1 MKQLLQSLKT
11 GIGEVVD
18 VPTPAPSSG
27 QLLIATS
34 CTLVSAGTER
44 MLVDFGKANLLE
56 KVRQQPD
63 KVKQV
68 LEKVRTDGLLPT
80 LDAVRSKLD
89 QPLALGY
96 CNAGVVMQSGVE
108 GFAVGD
114 RVVSNGN
121 HAEVVRVPKNLCAK
135 IPDSVDDE
143 SAAFTVLAA
152 IGLQGIRL
160 AQPTIGEAFVVQG
173 LGLIGLMT
181 VQMLRANGCRVL
193 GIDFDSSRCEL
204 ARTFG
209 ATTVDLSKGEDAIAA
224 AAEFSRGQGVDA
236 VLICASTK
244 SDEVV
249 HQAAEMCR
257 KRGRIVLVGV
267 VGLNLRRDD
276 FYKKE
281 ISFQVSASYGPGRY
295 DPAYEEQGHDY
306 PIGFVRWTQQR
317 NFEAVLD
324 MMAAG
329 TLNVKPLMSHRFAI
343 DDAAKAYELLD
354 DASALGIV
362 IEYPDDAR
370 SVDRVVA
377 LRATRDDGKGVIA
390 RSPPGDAA
398 IHAPNGSPRG
408 FAARDDDFNPVI
420 GFIGAGNYASRILIP
435 AFKQSSAELNT
446 LASSTGVSSVHHG
459 RKAGFAQATTDL
471 NTIWNSP
478 RINTVVIATRH
489 NAHASQVIAALKA
502 GKHVFVEK
510 PLCLTLGELEEI
522 RATLRHREEAQEVD
536 AAIYASNGSP
546 RGFAARDDE
555 SILMVG
561 FNRRF
566 SPHIQKI
573 KQLLDTVTAP
583 KTFIMT
589 VNAGA
594 IPPDHWTQDAQSGGG
609 RIIGEACHF
618 IDLLRFLAAAP
629 IIDFDRSFMASTTR
643 DTATIT
649 LKFADGSVGT
659 IHYFANGSKSF
670 PKERLEVF
678 TAGRVLALDNFRKLA
693 GYGWQGF
700 SKMNLWSQDKGQVAC
715 VRAFVDSIRQAPR
728 AAAALGVTGER
739 PRDDGKGNRHR
750 EEAEKGRHREAAKQ
764 PWRSTGPIPLDEIL
778 EVAEVTIKLA
788 S

>member
-18 VPTPAPSSG
+18 VPMPATSSG

-34 CTLVSAGTER
+34 RTLVSAGTER
-44 MLVDFGKANLLE
+44 MLVNFGKANLLE
-56 KVRQQPD
+56 KARQQPD

-68 LEKVRTDGLLPT
+68 LEKVRTDGLMPA

-96 CNAGVVMQSGVE
+96 CNVGVVLKSGVE

-143 SAAFTVLAA
+143 SAAFTVPAA

-160 AQPTIGEAFVVQG
+160 AQPTIGETFVVQG

-193 GIDFDSSRCEL
+193 GIDFDSARCEL
-204 ARTFG
+204 ARQVG

-224 AAEFSRGQGVDA
+224 AAEFSRGNGVDA

-249 HQAAEMCR
+249 HQAAEICR

-295 DPAYEEQGHDY
+295 DPAYEDQGHDY

-329 TLNVKPLMSHRFAI
+329 TLNVNPLITHRFAI
-343 DDAAKAYELLD
+343 EDAAKAYDLLD
-354 DASALGIV
+354 DPSALGIV
-362 IEYPDDAR
+362 IEYPDSAKLLGDGMRAQA
-370 SVDRVVA
+370 VDRVVA
-377 LRATRDDGKGVIA
+377 LRATRDNHGPNAVA
-390 RSPPGDAA
+390 RFGADSFVTQSSEASAA
-398 IHAPNGSPRG
+398 VASSS
-408 FAARDDDFNPVI
+408 AAGQSTPVV
-420 GFIGAGNYASRILIP
+420 GFIGAGNYASRVLIP
-435 AFKQSSAELNT
+435 AFKQANVELHT

-459 RKAGFAQATTDL
+459 RKAGFTQATTDL
-471 NTIWNSP
+471 STIWNSP
-478 RINTVVIATRH
+478 RISTVVIATRH

-522 RATLRHREEAQEVD
+522 RAAC
-536 AAIYASNGSP
+536 GSP
-546 RGFAARDDE
+546 RADGPCDSGSNSVAAGPE
-555 SILMVG
+555 GVWQANHTVGEPILMVG

-573 KQLLDTVTAP
+573 KQLLHTVTAP
-583 KTFIMT
+583 KSFIMT

-594 IPPDHWTQDAQSGGG
+594 IPPDHWTQDSESGGG

-618 IDLLRFLAAAP
+618 IDLLRFLAASP
-629 IIDFDRSFMASTTR
+629 ITEFERSFMASPTR

-678 TAGRVLALDNFRKLA
+678 TAGRALALDNFRKLT
-693 GYGWQGF
+693 GYGWPGF

-715 VRAFVDSIRQAPR
+715 VKAFVDSIRHRDR
-728 AAAALGVTGER
+728 ADPSV
-739 PRDDGKGNRHR
+739 HQ
-750 EEAEKGRHREAAKQ
+750 REATQ
-764 PWRSTGPIPLDEIL
+764 QTRRSNGPIPLAEIF
-778 EVAEVTIKLA
+778 EIAEVTIKLM

>member
-18 VPTPAPSSG
+18 VPTPAPSAGS
-27 QLLIATS
+27 LLIATS
-34 CTLVSAGTER
+34 RTLVSAGTER

-68 LEKVRTDGLLPT
+68 LEKVRTDGLMPT
-80 LDAVRSKLD
+80 LNAVRSKLD
-89 QPLALGY
+89 QPLVLGY
-96 CNAGVVMQSGVE
+96 CNAGLVLESGVE
-108 GFAVGD
+108 GFATGD
-114 RVVSNGN
+114 RVVSNGA
-121 HAEVVRVPKNLCAK
+121 HAEVVRAPKNLCAK

-143 SAAFTVLAA
+143 SASFTVLAA
-152 IGLQGIRL
+152 IGLQGVRL
-160 AQPTIGEAFVVQG
+160 AQPTIGESFVVQG

-193 GIDFDSSRCEL
+193 GIDFDSARCEL
-204 ARTFG
+204 ARQFG
-209 ATTVDLSKGEDAIAA
+209 ASSVDLSKDEDPIAA
-224 AAEFSRGQGVDA
+224 AAQFSRGRGVDG
-236 VLICASTK
+236 VLICAATK
-244 SDEVV
+244 SDDVV
-249 HQAAEMCR
+249 HQAADMCR

-295 DPAYEEQGHDY
+295 DPSYEEQGHDY

-329 TLNVKPLMSHRFAI
+329 TLNVKPLITHRFTI
-343 DDAAKAYELLD
+343 DDATKAHEMLD
-354 DASALGIV
+354 DSSALGIV
-362 IEYPDDAR
+362 IEYPGNGRTVAEGGNIR
-370 SVDRVVA
+370 LMDRVVP
-377 LRATRDDGKGVIA
+377 LRTTRVAGKNTVAASGEENGVVA
-390 RSPPGDAA
+390 RS
-398 IHAPNGSPRG
+398 RG
-408 FAARDDDFNPVI
+408 AETGQSTPLVV
-420 GFIGAGNYASRILIP
+420 GFIGAGNYASRVLIP
-435 AFKQSSAELNT
+435 AFKQAGVELDT
-446 LASSTGVSSVHHG
+446 LASSTGVSTVHHG
-459 RKAGFAQATTDL
+459 KKAGFAQATTDL
-471 NTIWNSP
+471 DSIWSSP

-489 NAHASQVIAALKA
+489 NAHASQVLASLRAD
-502 GKHVFVEK
+502 KHVFVEK
-510 PLCLTLGELEEI
+510 PLCLTLAELEEI
-522 RATLRHREEAQEVD
+522 RAVVTAR
-536 AAIYASNGSP
+536 SP
-546 RGFAARDDE
+546 RGDPAIHASNVSPRADGPRDNGSVIASDPHPEREAHGGARQ

-573 KQLLDTVTAP
+573 KQLLSTVSAP
-583 KTFIMT
+583 KAFIMT

-594 IPPDHWTQDAQSGGG
+594 IPTDHWTQDPLSGGG

-629 IIDFDRSFMASTTR
+629 IAEFDRSFMDSPTR

-649 LKFADGSVGT
+649 LKFADGSVGA
-659 IHYFANGSKSF
+659 IHYFANGSKAF

-678 TAGRVLALDNFRKLA
+678 TAGRVLALDNFRKLTA
-693 GYGWQGF
+693 YGWPGF

-715 VRAFVDSIRQAPR
+715 VRAFVDSLRHPAP
-728 AAAALGVTGER
+728 
-739 PRDDGKGNRHR
+739 DGRG
-750 EEAEKGRHREAAKQ
+750 
-764 PWRSTGPIPLDEIL
+764 GPIPLQEIL

-788 S
+788 A

>member
-1 MKQLLQSLKT
+1 VKQLLQSLKT

-34 CTLVSAGTER
+34 RTLVSAGTER
-44 MLVDFGKANLLE
+44 MLVDFGKASLLE

-68 LEKVRTDGLLPT
+68 LEKVRTDGLLPA

-96 CNAGVVMQSGVE
+96 CNAGVVVQSGVE

-193 GIDFDSSRCEL
+193 GIDFDSARCEL
-204 ARTFG
+204 ARRFG
-209 ATTVDLSKGEDAIAA
+209 ATTADLSRGEDAIAA
-224 AAEFSRGQGVDA
+224 AATFSRGNGVDA
-236 VLICASTK
+236 VLICASSK
-244 SDEVV
+244 SNELV

-257 KRGRIVLVGV
+257 KRGRLVLVGV

-295 DPAYEEQGHDY
+295 DPVYEDQGHDY
-306 PIGFVRWTQQR
+306 PMGFVRWTQQR

-329 TLNVKPLMSHRFAI
+329 TLNVKPLITHRFVI
-343 DDAAKAYELLD
+343 DDAAKAYELLG
-354 DASALGIV
+354 DARALGMV
-362 IEYPDDAR
+362 IEYSGNAR
-370 SVDRVVA
+370 SMDRVVA
-377 LRATRDDGKGVIA
+377 LRATLDDGRADLIV
-390 RSPPGDAA
+390 SPEGAWQ
-398 IHAPNGSPRG
+398 SK
-408 FAARDDDFNPVI
+408 PVI

-435 AFKQSSAELNT
+435 AFKQSGAELDT
-446 LASSTGVSSVHHG
+446 LASSTGVSSLHHG

-502 GKHVFVEK
+502 DKHVFVEK
-510 PLCLTLGELEEI
+510 PLCLKLEELEEI
-522 RATLRHREEAQEVD
+522 RANLRHREGAQGSD
-536 AAIYASNGSP
+536 AAIHAPNRSP
-546 RGFAARDDE
+546 RPGGRPDDG
-555 SILMVG
+555 SDSPILMVG

-566 SPHIQKI
+566 SPHMQKI

-583 KTFIMT
+583 KSFIMT
-589 VNAGA
+589 VNAGT
-594 IPPDHWTQDAQSGGG
+594 IPPDHWTQDPHSGGG

-629 IIDFDRSFMASTTR
+629 ITGFDRSFMASPAR

-659 IHYFANGSKSF
+659 IHYFTNGSKSF

-678 TAGRVLALDNFRKLA
+678 TNGRVLALDNFRKLS
-693 GYGWQGF
+693 GYGWPGF

-728 AAAALGVTGER
+728 TA
-739 PRDDGKGNRHR
+739 P
-750 EEAEKGRHREAAKQ
+750 AEPNSRHREAAQQ
-764 PWRSTGPIPLDEIL
+764 PWRSAGPIPLSEIL

>member
-11 GIGEVVD
+11 GIGEVID
-18 VPTPAPSSG
+18 VPTPALSSG

-34 CTLVSAGTER
+34 RTLVSAGTER
-44 MLVDFGKANLLE
+44 MLVDFGKANLLD

-68 LEKVRTDGLLPT
+68 LEKVRTDGLLST

-96 CNAGVVMQSGVE
+96 CNAGVVVGTGVDD
-108 GFAVGD
+108 FAVGE

-135 IPDSVDDE
+135 IPNSVDDE
-143 SAAFTVLAA
+143 SASFTVLAA

-209 ATTVDLSKGEDAIAA
+209 ASTVDLSKDEDAIAA
-224 AAEFSRGQGVDA
+224 AAEFSRGNGVDA

-257 KRGRIVLVGV
+257 RRGRIVLVGV

-329 TLNVKPLMSHRFAI
+329 TLNVKPLITHRFEI
-343 DDAAKAYELLD
+343 KDASMAYELLD

-362 IEYPDDAR
+362 IEYPDGAKLLGDGTMVK

-377 LRATRDDGKGVIA
+377 LT
-390 RSPPGDAA
+390 
-398 IHAPNGSPRG
+398 
-408 FAARDDDFNPVI
+408 PVVSDSAVGESTPVV
-420 GFIGAGNYASRILIP
+420 GFIGAGNYASRVLIP
-435 AFKQSSAELNT
+435 AFKQANVELDT
-446 LASSTGVSSVHHG
+446 VASSTGVSSVYHG

-489 NAHASQVIAALKA
+489 NAHASQVLAALKA

-510 PLCLTLGELEEI
+510 PLCLTLGELEAV
-522 RATLRHREEAQEVD
+522 RRQCEASE
-536 AAIYASNGSP
+536 GP
-546 RGFAARDDE
+546 RQP
-555 SILMVG
+555 ILMVG
-561 FNRRF
+561 YNRRF
-566 SPHIQKI
+566 APLVQKM
-573 KQLLDTVTAP
+573 QLLLGTVTAP
-583 KTFIMT
+583 KSFIMT

-594 IPPDHWTQDAQSGGG
+594 IPAEHWTQDSGCGGG

-618 IDLLRFLAAAP
+618 IDLLRFVADRP
-629 IIDFDRSFMASTTR
+629 IIDFNRTFMLSSMR

-649 LKFADGSVGT
+649 LKFADGSMGT
-659 IHYFANGSKSF
+659 IHYYANGSKLF

-678 TAGRVLALDNFRKLA
+678 TSGRVLLLDNFRKLSA
-693 GYGWQGF
+693 YGWPGF
-700 SKMNLWSQDKGQVAC
+700 SKMRLWSQDKGQMAC
-715 VRAFVDSIRQAPR
+715 VKAFTDSISH
-728 AAAALGVTGER
+728 
-739 PRDDGKGNRHR
+739 RDSP
-750 EEAEKGRHREAAKQ
+750 EKIPSHREAVAKT
-764 PWRSTGPIPLDEIL
+764 WKSTGPIPLSEIF

>member
-1 MKQLLQSLKT
+1 MKQLLQSLKN
-11 GIGEVVD
+11 GIGKVVD
-18 VPTPAPSSG
+18 VPTPAPCSG
-27 QLLIATS
+27 QLLITTS
-34 CTLVSAGTER
+34 RTLVSAGTER
-44 MLVDFGKANLLE
+44 MLVNFGKANLLE
-56 KVRQQPD
+56 KVLQQPD

-68 LEKVRTDGLLPT
+68 LEKVRTDGILPT
-80 LDAVRSKLD
+80 IEAVRSKLD

-96 CNAGVVMQSGVE
+96 CNAGVVVQSGVD
-108 GFAVGD
+108 GFAVGT
-114 RVVSNGN
+114 RVVSNGH

-135 IPDSVDDE
+135 IPDLVDDE
-143 SAAFTVLAA
+143 SASFTVLAA

-160 AQPTIGEAFVVQG
+160 AQPTIGEAIVVQG
-173 LGLIGLMT
+173 LGLLGLMT

-193 GIDFDSSRCEL
+193 GIDFDSARCEL
-204 ARTFG
+204 ARAFG
-209 ATTVDLSKGEDAIAA
+209 ASTVNLSKGEDVIAT
-224 AAEFSRGQGVDA
+224 AAEFSRGNGVDA

-249 HQAAEMCR
+249 HQAAEICR
-257 KRGRIVLVGV
+257 KRGRMVLVGV

-281 ISFQVSASYGPGRY
+281 LSFQVSASYGPGRY
-295 DPAYEEQGHDY
+295 DPAYEDQGHDY

-329 TLNVKPLMSHRFAI
+329 TLNVKPLITHRFAI
-343 DDAAKAYELLD
+343 EDAAKAYELLD
-354 DASALGIV
+354 DPSALGIV
-362 IEYPDDAR
+362 IEYPDRAKLLGDGTTAE
-370 SVDRVVA
+370 SVDRVIA
-377 LRATRDDGKGVIA
+377 LRASRVHDGLHATV
-390 RSPPGDAA
+390 PPGNEPVVTQSSDA
-398 IHAPNGSPRG
+398 P
-408 FAARDDDFNPVI
+408 AAVSSGLAAEQSTPVV

-435 AFKQSSAELNT
+435 AFKQASVELNI

-489 NAHASQVIAALKA
+489 NAHAQQVVAALKS

-510 PLCLTLGELEEI
+510 PLCLTFGELEEI
-522 RATLRHREEAQEVD
+522 RAAC
-536 AAIYASNGSP
+536 GSP
-546 RGFAARDDE
+546 RADGPCDNGP
-555 SILMVG
+555 ILMVG

-583 KTFIMT
+583 KSFIMT

-594 IPPDHWTQDAQSGGG
+594 IPPDHWTQDSESGGG

-629 IIDFDRSFMASTTR
+629 ITEFDRSFMVSPTR
-643 DTATIT
+643 DTASIT
-649 LKFADGSVGT
+649 LKFADGSMGA

-678 TAGRVLALDNFRKLA
+678 TDGRVLALDNFRKLS
-693 GYGWQGF
+693 GYGWPGF
-700 SKMNLWSQDKGQVAC
+700 SKMNLWSQDKGQAAC
-715 VRAFVDSIRQAPR
+715 VKAFVDSIRHQDKDEPSI
-728 AAAALGVTGER
+728 
-739 PRDDGKGNRHR
+739 H
-750 EEAEKGRHREAAKQ
+750 HREAAQ
-764 PWRSTGPIPLDEIL
+764 QSRRFNGSIPLSEIF
-778 EVAEVTIKLA
+778 EVAEMTIKLA

>member
-1 MKQLLQSLKT
+1 MV
-11 GIGEVVD
+11 EV
-18 VPTPAPSSG
+18 PSPAPSLG

-34 CTLVSAGTER
+34 HTLVSAGTER
-44 MLVDFGKANLLE
+44 MFCDFGRANLLE

-63 KVKQV
+63 KVRQV
-68 LEKVRTDGLLPT
+68 LGKIRTDGLLPT
-80 LDAVRSKLD
+80 VDAVRSKLD

-96 CNAGVVMQSGVE
+96 CNAGVVVQSCSE

-114 RVVSNGN
+114 RVVSNGQ
-121 HAEVVRVPKNLCAK
+121 HAQIVRVPKNLSAK
-135 IPDSVDDE
+135 IPESVDNE
-143 SAAFTVLAA
+143 SASFTVLAA

-160 AQPTIGEAFVVQG
+160 AQPTIGETFVVQG

-181 VQMLRANGCRVL
+181 VQMLLANGCRVL
-193 GIDFDSSRCEL
+193 GIDFDSARCNL
-204 ARTFG
+204 ARQFG
-209 ATTVDLSKGEDAIAA
+209 ASTVELSKGGDAIAA
-224 AAEFSRGQGVDA
+224 AAEFSRGHGVDA

-244 SDEVV
+244 SDEAI

-295 DPAYEEQGHDY
+295 DPKYEEQGHDY

-329 TLNVKPLMSHRFAI
+329 TLNVKPLITHRFAI

-354 DASALGIV
+354 DANALGIV
-362 IEYPDDAR
+362 IEYPDDSSRDQTVVISR
-370 SVDRVVA
+370 S
-377 LRATRDDGKGVIA
+377 
-390 RSPPGDAA
+390 
-398 IHAPNGSPRG
+398 NGCAMQQST
-408 FAARDDDFNPVI
+408 PVL
-420 GFIGAGNYASRILIP
+420 GFIGAGNYASRVLIP
-435 AFKQSSAELNT
+435 AFKRANVELDT

-471 NTIWNSP
+471 STIWNSP

-489 NAHASQVIAALKA
+489 NSHAAQVVSALKA
-502 GKHVFVEK
+502 GKDVFVEK

-522 RATLRHREEAQEVD
+522 R
-536 AAIYASNGSP
+536 NGVSTQRP
-546 RGFAARDDE
+546 RSEQAGHP
-555 SILMVG
+555 ILMVG

-573 KQLLDTVTAP
+573 KRLLDEVTAP
-583 KTFIMT
+583 KSFIMT

-594 IPPDHWTQDAQSGGG
+594 IPADHWTQDSGSGGG

-618 IDLLRFLAAAP
+618 IDLLRFLAASP
-629 IIDFDRSFMASTTR
+629 ISEFDRSFMASSTR
-643 DTATIT
+643 DTVTIT

-678 TAGRVLALDNFRKLA
+678 TVGRVLALDNFRKLA
-693 GYGWQGF
+693 GYGWPGF
-700 SKMNLWSQDKGQVAC
+700 SKMNLWSQDKGQATC
-715 VRAFVDSIRQAPR
+715 VKAFVESIRH
-728 AAAALGVTGER
+728 
-739 PRDDGKGNRHR
+739 RDK
-750 EEAEKGRHREAAKQ
+750 AEPGTHHREAVQ
-764 PWRSTGPIPLDEIL
+764 RSRRSNGPIPLSEIF

>member
-34 CTLVSAGTER
+34 RTLVSAGTER
-44 MLVDFGKANLLE
+44 TLVDFGKANLLE

-96 CNAGVVMQSGVE
+96 CNAGVVLQSGVE

-160 AQPTIGEAFVVQG
+160 AQPTIGETFVVQG

-181 VQMLRANGCRVL
+181 MQILRANGCRVL
-193 GIDFDSSRCEL
+193 GIDFDSARCEL
-204 ARTFG
+204 ARQFG
-209 ATTVDLSKGEDAIAA
+209 AATVDLSRGEDAIAV
-224 AAEFSRGQGVDA
+224 AAEFSRGNGVDA

-257 KRGRIVLVGV
+257 KRGRIVLLGV

-295 DPAYEEQGHDY
+295 DPAYEERGHDY

-329 TLNVKPLMSHRFAI
+329 TLDVKPLITHRFAI

-354 DASALGIV
+354 DPSALGIV
-362 IEYPDDAR
+362 IEYSGGGSR
-370 SVDRVVA
+370 DRTV
-377 LRATRDDGKGVIA
+377 VIA
-390 RSPPGDAA
+390 RSSEAA
-398 IHAPNGSPRG
+398 MRQSTALQT
-408 FAARDDDFNPVI
+408 NPVI

-435 AFKQSSAELNT
+435 ALKRANVELDT
-446 LASSTGVSSVHHG
+446 LASSTGLSSVHHG
-459 RKAGFAQATTDL
+459 RNAGFAHATTDL
-471 NTIWNSP
+471 SAIWNSL
-478 RINTVVIATRH
+478 RINTVVISTRH
-489 NAHASQVIAALKA
+489 NSHAQQVVAALQT

-510 PLCLTLGELEEI
+510 PLCLSLVELEEI
-522 RATLRHREEAQEVD
+522 RAASFASDEEL
-536 AAIYASNGSP
+536 
-546 RGFAARDDE
+546 
-555 SILMVG
+555 ILMVG

-583 KTFIMT
+583 KSFIMT

-594 IPPDHWTQDAQSGGG
+594 IPADHWTQDSESGGG

-618 IDLLRFLAAAP
+618 IDLLRFLAASP
-629 IIDFDRSFMASTTR
+629 ITEFDRSFMASTTR
-643 DTATIT
+643 DTATIV

-659 IHYFANGSKSF
+659 IHYLANGSKSF

-678 TAGRVLALDNFRKLA
+678 TAGRVLALDNFRKLT
-693 GYGWQGF
+693 GYGWPGF
-700 SKMNLWSQDKGQVAC
+700 SKMNFWSQDKGQVAC
-715 VRAFVDSIRQAPR
+715 VKAFVDSIRR
-728 AAAALGVTGER
+728 
-739 PRDDGKGNRHR
+739 RHR
-750 EEAEKGRHREAAKQ
+750 AKPSTHHREAVQ
-764 PWRSTGPIPLDEIL
+764 QSRQSNSPIPLPEIF

-788 S
+788 R

>member
-11 GIGEVVD
+11 GVCKVVD
-18 VPTPAPSSG
+18 VPTPASSSG

-44 MLVDFGKANLLE
+44 MLVDFGKANLFE

-96 CNAGVVMQSGVE
+96 CNAGVVMQSVVE

-121 HAEVVRVPKNLCAK
+121 HAEMVRVPQNLCAK

-173 LGLIGLMT
+173 LGLIGLVT

-193 GIDFDSSRCEL
+193 GIDFNSARCEL
-204 ARTFG
+204 ARQFG
-209 ATTVDLSKGEDAIAA
+209 VSTVDLSKGEDAIATA
-224 AAEFSRGQGVDA
+224 LEFSRGKGVDA

-249 HQAAEMCR
+249 HQSAEMCR

-295 DPAYEEQGHDY
+295 DPAYEDQGHDY

-329 TLNVKPLMSHRFAI
+329 TLNVKPLITHRFTI
-343 DDAAKAYELLD
+343 EDAAKAYELLD
-354 DASALGIV
+354 DASVLGIV
-362 IEYPDDAR
+362 IEYPGDSR

-377 LRATRDDGKGVIA
+377 LRATRDDDKSVIA
-390 RSPPGDAA
+390 RSPQGDAA

-408 FAARDDDFNPVI
+408 VAARDDAGNVIARAEGPWQSTPVI

-435 AFKQSSAELNT
+435 AFKQANVELDT

-459 RKAGFAQATTDL
+459 RKAGFAHATTDL

-478 RINTVVIATRH
+478 RTNTVVIATRH
-489 NAHASQVIAALKA
+489 NAHASQVVAALKV

-510 PLCLTLGELEEI
+510 PLCLTMGELDEI
-522 RATLRHREEAQEVD
+522 RVALRHREEAHGADVAIH
-536 AAIYASNGSP
+536 AANGSP
-546 RGFAARDDE
+546 CFVRDDE
-555 SILMVG
+555 SNNPILMVG

-583 KTFIMT
+583 KSFIMT
-589 VNAGA
+589 VNAGP
-594 IPPDHWTQDAQSGGG
+594 IPPDHWTQDPHSGGG

-629 IIDFDRSFMASTTR
+629 ITEFDRSFMASPTR

-659 IHYFANGSKSF
+659 IHYFANGSKAF

-678 TAGRVLALDNFRKLA
+678 TAGRVLALDNFRRLS
-693 GYGWQGF
+693 GYGWPGF
-700 SKMNLWSQDKGQVAC
+700 SKMNLWGQDKGQVAC

-728 AAAALGVTGER
+728 AAPALGVTEG
-739 PRDDGKGNRHR
+739 RDRHR
-750 EEAEKGRHREAAKQ
+750 EEAEGRGGN
-764 PWRSTGPIPLDEIL
+764 PPGIGPIPVSEIL
-778 EVAEVTIKLA
+778 EVAEVTIKVA

>member
-11 GIGEVVD
+11 GIGAVVD
-18 VPTPAPSSG
+18 IPAPAPSSG

-34 CTLVSAGTER
+34 RTLVSVGTER

-63 KVKQV
+63 KVRQV
-68 LEKVRTDGLLPT
+68 LEKVRTDGLMPT

-89 QPLALGY
+89 QPLVLGY
-96 CNAGVVMQSGVE
+96 CNAGVVLRSGVE
-108 GFAVGD
+108 GFSVGD
-114 RVVSNGN
+114 RVVSNGA
-121 HAEVVRVPKNLCAK
+121 HAEAVRVPKNQCAK
-135 IPDSVDDE
+135 IPDAVDDE
-143 SAAFTVLAA
+143 SASFTVLAA

-160 AQPTIGEAFVVQG
+160 AQPTIGESFVIQG

-193 GIDFDSSRCEL
+193 GIDFDSARCEL
-204 ARTFG
+204 ARQFG
-209 ATTVDLSKGEDAIAA
+209 ASTVDLSKGDDPIAA
-224 AAEFSRGQGVDA
+224 AVEFSRGRGVDG
-236 VLICASTK
+236 VLICAATK

-249 HQAAEMCR
+249 HQAAQMCR

-295 DPAYEEQGHDY
+295 DPAYEEQGLDY
-306 PIGFVRWTQQR
+306 PVGFVRWTQQR

-324 MMAAG
+324 MMAVG
-329 TLNVKPLMSHRFAI
+329 SLNVKPLITHRFAI
-343 DDAAKAYELLD
+343 EDAAKAYEMLD
-354 DASALGIV
+354 DSSALGIV
-362 IEYPDDAR
+362 IEYPGYAHAVGEVGDTR
-370 SVDRVVA
+370 PMDRVVA
-377 LRATRDDGKGVIA
+377 LRTTRDEGEG
-390 RSPPGDAA
+390 
-398 IHAPNGSPRG
+398 
-408 FAARDDDFNPVI
+408 PVI

-435 AFKQSSAELNT
+435 AFKQAVVELNT

-459 RKAGFAQATTDL
+459 KKAGFVQATTDL
-471 NTIWNSP
+471 DTIWNSQ

-489 NAHASQVIAALKA
+489 NSHASQVLTALRA

-510 PLCLTLGELEEI
+510 PLCLTLAELEEI
-522 RATLRHREEAQEVD
+522 RAATR
-536 AAIYASNGSP
+536 P
-546 RGFAARDDE
+546 RDE
-555 SILMVG
+555 GSILMVG

-573 KQLLDTVTAP
+573 KQLLSTISTP
-583 KTFIMT
+583 KAFIIT

-594 IPPDHWTQDAQSGGG
+594 IPADHWTQDQHSGGG

-629 IIDFDRSFMASTTR
+629 IVDFDRSFLDSATR

-678 TAGRVLALDNFRKLA
+678 TAGRVLALDNFRKLTA
-693 GYGWQGF
+693 YGWPGF
-700 SKMNLWSQDKGQVAC
+700 SKMNLWRQDKGQVAC
-715 VRAFVDSIRQAPR
+715 VKAFVDSIKAHRPAPI
-728 AAAALGVTGER
+728 T
-739 PRDDGKGNRHR
+739 
-750 EEAEKGRHREAAKQ
+750 
-764 PWRSTGPIPLDEIL
+764 IDETL
-778 EVAEVTIKLA
+778 EVADVTIKLA
-788 S
+788 C

>member
-1 MKQLLQSLKT
+1 MRQLLQSLKT

-18 VPTPAPSSG
+18 VPTPSPSSG
-27 QLLIATS
+27 RLLIASTR
-34 CTLVSAGTER
+34 TLVSAGTER

-56 KVRQQPD
+56 KARQQPG

-96 CNAGVVMQSGVE
+96 CNAGVVVQSSVD

-143 SAAFTVLAA
+143 SASFTVLGA

-173 LGLIGLMT
+173 LGLIGLMA

-193 GIDFDSSRCEL
+193 GVDFDSARCEL
-204 ARTFG
+204 ARKFG
-209 ATTVDLSKGEDAIAA
+209 ATTVALSKGEDVIVA
-224 AAEFSRGQGVDA
+224 AAEFSRGHGVDA

-257 KRGRIVLVGV
+257 KRGRIVMVGV
-267 VGLNLRRDD
+267 AGLNLRRDD

-329 TLNVKPLMSHRFAI
+329 TLNVKPLITHRFAI
-343 DDAAKAYELLD
+343 DDAAKAYEFLD

-362 IEYPDDAR
+362 IEYPDNSSRDETVVISR
-370 SVDRVVA
+370 SSGCA
-377 LRATRDDGKGVIA
+377 MLQST
-390 RSPPGDAA
+390 
-398 IHAPNGSPRG
+398 
-408 FAARDDDFNPVI
+408 PVL
-420 GFIGAGNYASRILIP
+420 GFIGAGNYASRVLIP
-435 AFKQSSAELNT
+435 AFKQANVELDT

-459 RKAGFAQATTDL
+459 RKAGFVQATTDL

-489 NAHASQVIAALKA
+489 NSHAPQVVAALRA

-522 RATLRHREEAQEVD
+522 KRHCK
-536 AAIYASNGSP
+536 ASAGP
-546 RGFAARDDE
+546 PQ

-566 SPHIQKI
+566 SPQIQKV

-583 KTFIMT
+583 KSFIMT

-594 IPPDHWTQDAQSGGG
+594 IPANHWTQDSESGGG

-618 IDLLRFLAAAP
+618 IDLLRFLAVSP
-629 IIDFDRSFMASTTR
+629 ISEFDRSFMASATR
-643 DTATIT
+643 DTVTVT

-659 IHYFANGSKSF
+659 IHYFSNGSKSF

-678 TAGRVLALDNFRKLA
+678 TAGRVLALDNFRKLT
-693 GYGWQGF
+693 GYGWPGF
-700 SKMNLWSQDKGQVAC
+700 SKMNLWSQDKGQLAC
-715 VRAFVDSIRQAPR
+715 VKAFVNSIRNRDR
-728 AAAALGVTGER
+728 AEPTT
-739 PRDDGKGNRHR
+739 H
-750 EEAEKGRHREAAKQ
+750 HREAAQ
-764 PWRSTGPIPLDEIL
+764 QSRGSNGPIPLAEIF

>member
-18 VPTPAPSSG
+18 VPTPAPCSG

-34 CTLVSAGTER
+34 RTLVSAGTER

-56 KVRQQPD
+56 KARQQPG

-96 CNAGVVMQSGVE
+96 CNAGVVVQSSVD

-143 SAAFTVLAA
+143 SVSFTVLAA

-173 LGLIGLMT
+173 LGLIGLMA

-193 GIDFDSSRCEL
+193 GVDFDSARCEL
-204 ARTFG
+204 ARKFG
-209 ATTVDLSKGEDAIAA
+209 ATTVDLSKGEDVIVA
-224 AAEFSRGQGVDA
+224 AAEFSRGHGVDA

-257 KRGRIVLVGV
+257 KRGRIVMVGV

-295 DPAYEEQGHDY
+295 DPAYEDQGYDY

-329 TLNVKPLMSHRFAI
+329 TLNVKPLITHRFAI

-354 DASALGIV
+354 DASALGIL
-362 IEYPDDAR
+362 IEYPGVGSRDRTVVISR
-370 SVDRVVA
+370 S
-377 LRATRDDGKGVIA
+377 DGCA
-390 RSPPGDAA
+390 MLQST
-398 IHAPNGSPRG
+398 
-408 FAARDDDFNPVI
+408 PVI
-420 GFIGAGNYASRILIP
+420 GFIGAGNYASRFLIP
-435 AFKQSSAELNT
+435 VFRQANVELDT

-471 NTIWNSP
+471 STIWNSP
-478 RINTVVIATRH
+478 RINAVVIATRH
-489 NAHASQVIAALKA
+489 NAHAPQVLDALKA

-510 PLCLTLGELEEI
+510 PLCLTLVELEEI
-522 RATLRHREEAQEVD
+522 RVAVTAGSSQGD
-536 AAIYASNGSP
+536 AIVHP
-546 RGFAARDDE
+546 
-555 SILMVG
+555 ILMVG

-573 KQLLDTVTAP
+573 KQLLDTVTAS
-583 KTFIMT
+583 KSFIMT

-594 IPPDHWTQDAQSGGG
+594 IPPEHWTQDFESGGG

-618 IDLLRFLAAAP
+618 IDLLRFLAASP
-629 IIDFDRSFMASTTR
+629 ITEFDRSFMASPTR
-643 DTATIT
+643 DTASIT

-693 GYGWQGF
+693 GYGWPGF
-700 SKMNLWSQDKGQVAC
+700 SKMNLWSQDKGQATC
-715 VRAFVDSIRQAPR
+715 VKAFVESIRH
-728 AAAALGVTGER
+728 
-739 PRDDGKGNRHR
+739 RDK
-750 EEAEKGRHREAAKQ
+750 AEPGTHHREAVQ
-764 PWRSTGPIPLDEIL
+764 QSHRSNGPIPLAEIF

>member
-34 CTLVSAGTER
+34 RTLVSAGTER

-68 LEKVRTDGLLPT
+68 LEKVRTDGLMPA

-160 AQPTIGEAFVVQG
+160 ARPTIGEAFVVQG
-173 LGLIGLMT
+173 LGLIGLMA

-193 GIDFDSSRCEL
+193 GVDFDSARCEL
-204 ARTFG
+204 ARQFG
-209 ATTVDLSKGEDAIAA
+209 AITVDLSKGEDAIAA

-295 DPAYEEQGHDY
+295 DPAYEDQGHDY

-329 TLNVKPLMSHRFAI
+329 TLNVKPLITHRSPI

-362 IEYPDDAR
+362 IEYSGSSRFVGEGVDAR

-377 LRATRDDGKGVIA
+377 LHATRDNEKASVKG
-390 RSPPGDAA
+390 RLE
-398 IHAPNGSPRG
+398 
-408 FAARDDDFNPVI
+408 DDSGQSTASQSSPVI

-435 AFKQSSAELNT
+435 AFKQVNVELDT

-478 RINTVVIATRH
+478 RINTVVIATPH
-489 NAHASQVIAALKA
+489 NAHASQVISALKA

-522 RATLRHREEAQEVD
+522 RATVRHRDD
-536 AAIYASNGSP
+536 AP
-546 RGFAARDDE
+546 
-555 SILMVG
+555 ILMVG

-566 SPHIQKI
+566 SPQIQKI

-583 KTFIMT
+583 KSFIMT

-594 IPPDHWTQDAQSGGG
+594 IPPDHWTQDLHSGGG

-618 IDLLRFLAAAP
+618 IDLLRFLAASP
-629 IIDFDRSFMASTTR
+629 IAGFDRNFMASPTR

-678 TAGRVLALDNFRKLA
+678 TNGRALALDNFRKLI
-693 GYGWQGF
+693 GYGWPGF

-715 VRAFVDSIRQAPR
+715 VKAFVDGIRN
-728 AAAALGVTGER
+728 
-739 PRDDGKGNRHR
+739 RDGLTRV
-750 EEAEKGRHREAAKQ
+750 
-764 PWRSTGPIPLDEIL
+764 SPIPLDQIL
-778 EVAEVTIKLA
+778 EVAEVSIKLA